1 MLRLNGNNQDLFNVG
16 EVKSPFFPP
25 GGSRDDSEHGIRPA
39 LPYFGHQL
47 SKGQCGFDIISVWTF
62 KRNQESLNLILI
74 FFIWQA
80 HFAWKQQS
88 QFNCIEKLRKQDF
101 YHAKY
106 FLCIFLD
113 ILLGMTMLALLLPCI
128 PFLIPAWDVHVHLYH
143 SVPKQYN
150 DTLSGSIPPRSRN
163 TPTVTYY
170 SLFSPLREARRIYIL
185 TSV

>member
-1 MLRLNGNNQDLFNVG
+1 M
-16 EVKSPFFPP
+16 KSPFFPP

-47 SKGQCGFDIISVWTF
+47 SKRQCGFDIISILTF

-101 YHAKY
+101 YHSKY

-113 ILLGMTMLALLLPCI
+113 ILLGMTMVALLLPCI

-143 SVPKQYN
+143 SVPPSLYQNNTMILCRDQYSQGAGTRQQSHTTPSSVLWEKQ
-150 DTLSGSIPPRSRN
+150 G
-163 TPTVTYY
+163 
-170 SLFSPLREARRIYIL
+170 L